1 MMELARPHQHV
12 WPHWPMWVLCW
23 RQHDMPKL
31 QGQGRCVRVTLR
43 VTLDVVWL
51 CDFSLMSS
59 KQLGSGELPGLWQ

>member
-1 MMELARPHQHV
+1 
-12 WPHWPMWVLCW
+12 
-23 RQHDMPKL
+23 MPKL
-31 QGQGRCVRVTLR
+31 HGQGRCVRVTLR